1 MNKIKVCE
9 VGSVREIYIKDIK
22 AGDIIQVFQAN
33 SLRLDIHKVIDIY
46 KSEVNNKRIFRC
58 TKMTLN
64 EKRDLIE
71 DWETVFI
78 DEKDIL
84 SMYNEIKRG

>member
-1 MNKIKVCE
+1 M
-9 VGSVREIYIKDIK
+9 REIHIKDIK
-22 AGDIIQVFQAN
+22 KGDIIQVFQAH

-46 KSEVNNKRIFRC
+46 KSETNNKRMFRC
-58 TKMTLN
+58 TKMNLN
-64 EKRDLIE
+64 EKGDLIE
-71 DWETVFI
+71 DWKTVFI